1 MAQDIQIGPA
11 DRSHLDG
18 LVALQL
24 ELGEHHSELEPDNPR
39 YLITE
44 HDWRSQI
51 EAALEDGSSL
61 FLVATRGED
70 VLGFVRLTMV
80 NKPWGLSCEMD
91 TLVVAGSKRSV
102 GIGALLAEAA
112 EGEARSLGARAM
124 RANVLST
131 NVRGR
136 DFYDARGY
144 SEIAVRLGKSLD

>member
-1 MAQDIQIGPA
+1 MSEVHIGRA
-11 DRSHLDG
+11 DKSHLDD

-24 ELGEHHSELEPDNPR
+24 ELGDHHRKLEPENPR
-39 YLITE
+39 YLIAE
-44 HDWRSQI
+44 QGWRTQI

-61 FLVATRGED
+61 FLVATQGED
-70 VLGFVRLTMV
+70 LHGFVRLTMA

-91 TLVVAGSKRSV
+91 TLVVTGSKRNG

-112 EGEARSLGARAM
+112 EREARSLGARAM

-136 DFYDARGY
+136 EFYQACGY
-144 SEIAVRLGKSLD
+144 SEIAVRFGKPLE